1 MKASYILANI
11 LTSLNILKLHFEI
24 IRRRLLA
31 NKFNSLVE
39 VFNSMVEVFNSM
51 VEVFNSPVEKFN
63 SPVWKFNSPVRK
75 FNSLVEKFN
84 SLTVKM
90 PASGNKIPSFIVRF
104 PLLAKIYSLYNSIK
118 IKLNAPFQVEGE
130 LTKSQI
136 SIT

>member
-1 MKASYILANI
+1 MKASNILANI

-39 VFNSMVEVFNSM
+39 VFNSMVEVFNSL
-51 VEVFNSPVEKFN
+51 VEKFN
-63 SPVWKFNSPVRK
+63 SPVRKFNSPVRK

-130 LTKSQI
+130 LTKCQI
-136 SIT
+136 FIT

>member
-31 NKFNSLVE
+31 NKFNSQ
-39 VFNSMVEVFNSM
+39 
-51 VEVFNSPVEKFN
+51 VEVFNSPVRN
-63 SPVWKFNSPVRK
+63 

-130 LTKSQI
+130 LTKCQI
-136 SIT
+136 FIT